1 MSLTAI
7 AIIFVV
13 LAVVLALAWRTIRFF
28 LKLALLG
35 VLLLLLLGGL
45 AWWRG
50 GGLNGPAAPHN
61 ERQPSAPAQQRR

>member
-1 MSLTAI
+1 MSLTVI

-28 LKLALLG
+28 IKLALVG

-50 GGLNGPAAPHN
+50 VGLNGPTPPRN
-61 ERQPSAPAQQRR
+61 ERQPSAPTRRTR

>member
-1 MSLTAI
+1 MSLTVI

-28 LKLALLG
+28 LKLALVG

-50 GGLNGPAAPHN
+50 GGLNSPTAPRT
-61 ERQPSAPAQQRR
+61 ERPTSAPARRTR